1 MAHADPGNIA
11 VCDTDTRQGALPP
24 DPRMSE
30 SAAQPSSADWGLGGL
45 EDPASDRD
53 RDGGGDVN
61 TTVGTTLDIAPD
73 AVDAVDA
80 SAVMLVGGSARSSAT
95 SASD

>member
-1 MAHADPGNIA
+1 MAHVDPGNIA
-11 VCDTDTRQGALPP
+11 VCDAETRQGARSP

-30 SAAQPSSADWGLGGL
+30 SVARPSSADWGLGGL

-53 RDGGGDVN
+53 RDGGGDFN
-61 TTVGTTLDIAPD
+61 TTVGTTLVSAPD
-73 AVDAVDA
+73 AEDAAD
-80 SAVMLVGGSARSSAT
+80 AVMLVGGSARSNAT